1 MESLRQS
8 ILEQAFSGQ
17 LVPQDP
23 DDELASVLLERIHTE
38 REARSETDTHKSR
51 FNTLGHAHPVLFAQL
66 AQQLPIVIGHVMK
79 ASP

>member
-1 MESLRQS
+1 VESLRQS

-51 FNTLGHAHPVLFAQL
+51 FNTLGHAHRSRNFSITRGKQPTRFRKSLL
-66 AQQLPIVIGHVMK
+66 C
-79 ASP
+79 